1 MEVDIV
7 VVAGEPGGCGVG
19 DLVGLGREGLVLN
32 EAAEGF
38 GMDEDLFLHPN
49 EQRSLVGGPES
60 LGTPDLHP
68 KDEDLFLGTPD
79 LGHPRFL
86 LNHDWKSETAGG
98 WGIYSQRMEFSPVSG
113 TNLLETAASS
123 YLRSARHQPVR
134 WHPWGEAA
142 FTRAQAEDKPI
153 LLDIGAV
160 WCHWCHVMD
169 RESYEDAEV
178 AKLIN
183 EHFVAVK
190 VDRDERPDVDAR
202 YQAAVSAITGQGGWP
217 LTAFLTPDG
226 RPYFGGTYIPRED
239 RYGRPGIR
247 QVLLAMAQVWH
258 ERRDEA
264 LETAGSVMAAIEHNE
279 SFSGGGG
286 DLSLGLVD
294 KIAASA
300 VAKFDPRYGGF
311 GSQPKFPHSSS
322 LDLLLEV
329 AMNRDPEQP
338 ETARA
343 REAFTVTL
351 EKMARGGVY
360 DQLAGG
366 FHRYSVDERWVV
378 PHFEKMLYDNTELLR
393 NYVHGFQSFVRE
405 DFKETAREIVGWLDG
420 TMTDRERGGFYASQD
435 ADVGLDDDGDYFT
448 WTLDEAKA
456 VLEGPELAFAAD
468 YWDIGELGDMH
479 HNSAKNVLH
488 VNSTLE
494 ERAAQGAN
502 LEQLRGLRDAARQ
515 KLLAARSLRP
525 TPFIDKTLYTGW
537 NAMAVTAYLETARV
551 LRMDSVRE
559 FALLSLNRLL
569 NEAWDGAGTLNHVI
583 AYPEEAGAGTAAEKA
598 PGTLDDYAFTVH
610 ACIDAWFAGGNMN
623 FYRAAVIVADAMIA
637 RFYDSTAGAFYDAAA
652 SEKGQIPLGALGA
665 RRKPLQDSPTPAGNP
680 TAASALLRLEA
691 LSGRQEYREIAED
704 TLGCFAGIVEHFGL
718 YAGSYGLALERL
730 LQDPVQVV
738 VVGSGA
744 AAARLEATAVAR
756 FAVNK
761 TVMRIAPDRLVAGG
775 IPEALE
781 ETLLQVPKPEGAEA
795 WALVCQ
801 GRTCLPPITDAE
813 GLLKALE
820 GAG

>member
-98 WGIYSQRMEFSPVSG
+98 WGIYSQRMESSPVSG

-178 AKLIN
+178 AKIIN

-226 RPYFGGTYIPRED
+226 RPYFGGTYIPREE

-264 LETAGSVMAAIEHNE
+264 LETAGSVMSAIEHNE

-286 DLSLGLVD
+286 DLSLVLVD

-300 VAKFDPRYGGF
+300 LAKFDPRYGGF

-329 AMNRDPEQP
+329 AMSRDPEKP

-405 DFKETAREIVGWLDG
+405 DFRRRRGRLWAGW
-420 TMTDRERGGFYASQD
+420 
-435 ADVGLDDDGDYFT
+435 
-448 WTLDEAKA
+448 
-456 VLEGPELAFAAD
+456 
-468 YWDIGELGDMH
+468 
-479 HNSAKNVLH
+479 
-488 VNSTLE
+488 
-494 ERAAQGAN
+494 
-502 LEQLRGLRDAARQ
+502 
-515 KLLAARSLRP
+515 
-525 TPFIDKTLYTGW
+525 TG
-537 NAMAVTAYLETARV
+537 R
-551 LRMDSVRE
+551 
-559 FALLSLNRLL
+559 
-569 NEAWDGAGTLNHVI
+569 
-583 AYPEEAGAGTAAEKA
+583 
-598 PGTLDDYAFTVH
+598 
-610 ACIDAWFAGGNMN
+610 
-623 FYRAAVIVADAMIA
+623 
-637 RFYDSTAGAFYDAAA
+637 
-652 SEKGQIPLGALGA
+652 
-665 RRKPLQDSPTPAGNP
+665 
-680 TAASALLRLEA
+680 
-691 LSGRQEYREIAED
+691 
-704 TLGCFAGIVEHFGL
+704 
-718 YAGSYGLALERL
+718 
-730 LQDPVQVV
+730 
-738 VVGSGA
+738 
-744 AAARLEATAVAR
+744 
-756 FAVNK
+756 
-761 TVMRIAPDRLVAGG
+761 
-775 IPEALE
+775 
-781 ETLLQVPKPEGAEA
+781 
-795 WALVCQ
+795 
-801 GRTCLPPITDAE
+801 
-813 GLLKALE
+813 
-820 GAG
+820 